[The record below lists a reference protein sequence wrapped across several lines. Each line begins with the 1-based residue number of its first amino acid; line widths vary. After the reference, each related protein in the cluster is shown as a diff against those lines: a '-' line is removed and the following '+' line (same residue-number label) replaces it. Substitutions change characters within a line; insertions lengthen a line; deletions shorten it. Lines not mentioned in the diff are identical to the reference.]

1 MSYNI
6 KVDYARDAYLS
17 EFSKKTLSD
26 RYMIDGELSPQD
38 AFARAAKAFAND
50 EAHAQRLYDYASKL
64 WFMFSTPV
72 LSNGG
77 TTRGLPI
84 SCFLNYVEDSREGI
98 TNHYTENAFLS
109 SVGGGVGGCWNGV
122 RSVGSKT
129 SNGSESTGV
138 IPFMKV
144 VDAEML
150 AFSQGVTRRG
160 SYAAYLDMS
169 HPEIE
174 EFLDVRKPTGGDINR
189 KSTNLHHGVVVPDRF
204 MALIE
209 GATREEGFD
218 DSWDLRDPH
227 TGRVVKTVSAKT
239 LWVKLIQNRVETGE
253 PYIMFGD
260 TVQEGLPKCQKEKGL
275 KVHHSNLCSEITLAT
290 AEDRTAVCCLS
301 SVNLEEFDEWQH
313 NPLFIPDLVAM
324 LDNVLTYFIDNAPN
338 ELWRAAYSA
347 MQERSIGLGAM
358 GFHAYLQRHN
368 QPFEGIMAKSANMR
382 MFKHI
387 KSEAD
392 RATREL
398 AIERGEAPDAVGYGV
413 RNVHLLAVA
422 PNASSS
428 IICGNTSPSIEPY
441 RANAFTQKT
450 KSGSSLQKNEY
461 LEHILQELG
470 EDTDEVWKGIIT
482 NGGSVQHL
490 DFLDDWT
497 KDVFK
502 TAVEIDQRWVIDLA
516 ADRQQYICQSQS
528 LNVFFPANVSKQELH
543 AIHMMAWKKK
553 VKTLYYLR
561 SEAYK
566 RAEKVSDEALRQYIF
581 DSIDEGAC
589 LACEG

>member
-1 MSYNI
+1 MLI
-6 KVDYARDAYLS
+6 DYKRDKYLS
-17 EFSKKTLSD
+17 EFSHKTLQD
-26 RYMIDGELSPQD
+26 RYLIEGETSPQD
-38 AFARAAKAFAND
+38 AFARAAKAFSDN

-64 WFMFSTPV
+64 WFMFSTPI

-77 TTRGLPI
+77 TARGLPI
-84 SCFLNYVEDSREGI
+84 SCFLNYIEDSRSGL
-98 TNHYTENAFLS
+98 TGHYTENAFLS
-109 SVGGGVGGCWNGV
+109 SVGGGVGGSWSDV

-160 SYAAYLDMS
+160 SYAAYLDIS

-189 KSTNLHHGVVVPDRF
+189 KSVNLHHGVVISDKF
-204 MALIE
+204 MELIE
-209 GATREEGFD
+209 QATREPGFD
-218 DSWDLRDPH
+218 DSWDLIDPH
-227 TGRVVKTVSAKT
+227 TKQVIKTVSAKT

-260 TVQEGLPKCQKEKGL
+260 TVNAALPQFQKDMGLS
-275 KVHHSNLCSEITLAT
+275 VHHSNLCSEITLPT
-290 AEDRTAVCCLS
+290 NEGRTAVCCLS
-301 SVNLEEFDEWQH
+301 SVNLEEFDEWK
-313 NPLFIPDLVAM
+313 NNKDFIPDLIRM
-324 LDNVLTYFIDNAPN
+324 LDNVISYFVSHAPVQL
-338 ELWRAAYSA
+338 EKAKTSA
-347 MQERSIGLGAM
+347 EQERSLGLGAM
-358 GFHAYLQRHN
+358 GFHAYLQRRN
-368 QPFEGIMAKSANMR
+368 VPFESPMAVGANKM
-382 MFKHI
+382 MFEHI
-387 KSEAD
+387 KKEAKNASD
-392 RATREL
+392 QL
-398 AIERGEAPDAVGYGV
+398 CKERGPCHDGYHAGV
-413 RNVHLLAVA
+413 RNAHLLAVA

-450 KSGSSLQKNEY
+450 KSGSSLLKNEY
-461 LEHILQELG
+461 LEHALQELDQ
-470 EDTDEVWKGIIT
+470 DTDEVWKSIIT
-482 NGGSVQHL
+482 NNGSVQHL

-502 TAVEIDQRWVIDLA
+502 TAVEIDQRWIIEMA
-516 ADRQQYICQSQS
+516 ADRQKEICQSQS

-561 SEAYK
+561 SEAIK
-566 RAEKVSDEALRQYIF
+566 RAETVSDEALRQYIF
-581 DSIDEGAC
+581 DSMDDEGC

>member
-1 MSYNI
+1 MTFNVQ
-6 KVDYARDAYLS
+6 VDYRRDRYLS
-17 EFSKKTLSD
+17 EFSKKTLQD
-26 RYMIDGELSPQD
+26 RYLIDGEISPQD

-50 EAHAQRLYDYASKL
+50 EEHAQRLYDYASKL
-64 WFMFSTPV
+64 WFMFSTPI

-77 TTRGLPI
+77 TARGLPI
-84 SCFLNYVEDSREGI
+84 SCFLNYVEDSRLGI
-98 TNHYTENAFLS
+98 TGHYTENAFLS

-189 KSTNLHHGVVVPDRF
+189 KSVNLHHGVVIPDAF
-204 MALIE
+204 MELIE
-209 GATREEGFD
+209 RATREEGFD
-218 DSWDLRDPH
+218 DSWDLIDPH
-227 TGRVVKTVSAKT
+227 SGRVTKTISAKT

-253 PYIMFGD
+253 PYLMFGD
-260 TVQEGLPKCQKEKGL
+260 TVQNALPECQKEKGF
-275 KVHHSNLCSEITLAT
+275 KVHHSNLCSEITLVT
-290 AEDRTAVCCLS
+290 NEERTAVCCLS

-313 NPLFIPDLVAM
+313 HPHFIADLVAM
-324 LDNVLTYFIDNAPN
+324 LDNVITYFVENAPN
-338 ELWRAAYSA
+338 ELWRAALSA
-347 MQERSIGLGAM
+347 KQERSIGLGAM
-358 GFHAYLQRHN
+358 GFHAYLQRHHL
-368 QPFEGIMAKSANMR
+368 PFEGAMAKSANMR
-382 MFKHI
+382 MFRHI
-387 KSEAD
+387 KTEAVN
-392 RATREL
+392 ATRKL
-398 AIERGEAPDAVGYGV
+398 AEERGEAPDAEGYGV

-470 EDTDEVWKGIIT
+470 EDDDEVWKSIIT

-490 DFLDDWT
+490 DFLDEYT

-502 TAVEIDQRWVIDLA
+502 TAVEIDQRWVIDFA
-516 ADRQQYICQSQS
+516 ADRQEYICQSQS

-566 RAEKVSDEALRQYIF
+566 RAENVSDEALRQYIF
-581 DSIDEGAC
+581 ESIDENAC